1 MSIPEKSRIRFYMES
16 AALPLPPLELLP
28 PERQSRVQAALSRAK
43 ARDLAWAWLLLRH
56 AFASLGF
63 DEALLAACRRT
74 ASGKPVLPGGAPH
87 FQPVAQRRLGRLR
100 SFGTQPV
107 GLDIQT
113 CRRILA
119 RFYAPYLTSGDLA
132 ATPDEPKA
140 LCRLWARKEA
150 VLKWLGTGWTTEA
163 KRSLSVL
170 ASEQTLNGVAVAIC
184 DQWVAPDVCVA
195 LCAPTDAQPD
205 IHSISPKEARDFYRI
220 D

>member
-1 MSIPEKSRIRFYMES
+1 MES

-28 PERQSRVQAALSRAK
+28 PERRSRVQAALSRAK

-63 DEALLAACRRT
+63 DEAQLTDCRRT
-74 ASGKPVLPGGAPH
+74 ASGKPVLPDGAPH
-87 FQPVAQRRLGRLR
+87 FSLSHSDGWVACAV
-100 SFGTQPV
+100 SGTQPV
-107 GLDIQT
+107 GLDIQA
-113 CRRILA
+113 CRRIPA
-119 RFYAPYLTSGDLA
+119 RFYAPYLMPGDLA
-132 ATPDEPKA
+132 ATPDDPKA

-150 VLKWLGTGWTTEA
+150 ILKWLGTGWTAEA

-170 ASEQTLNGVAVAIC
+170 TSTQTLNGVAVAIC
-184 DQWVAPDVCVA
+184 DQWVAPDVCAA
-195 LCAPTDAQPD
+195 LCAPADAQPD

>member
-1 MSIPEKSRIRFYMES
+1 MES

-28 PERQSRVQAALSRAK
+28 PERKSRVQAALSRAK

-56 AFASLGF
+56 AFAL
-63 DEALLAACRRT
+63 
-74 ASGKPVLPGGAPH
+74 LPGGAPH
-87 FQPVAQRRLGRLR
+87 FSLSHSDGWVACAV
-100 SFGTQPV
+100 SGTQPV
-107 GLDIQT
+107 GLDIQA
-113 CRRILA
+113 CRRIPA
-119 RFYAPYLTSGDLA
+119 WFYAPYLTPGDLA